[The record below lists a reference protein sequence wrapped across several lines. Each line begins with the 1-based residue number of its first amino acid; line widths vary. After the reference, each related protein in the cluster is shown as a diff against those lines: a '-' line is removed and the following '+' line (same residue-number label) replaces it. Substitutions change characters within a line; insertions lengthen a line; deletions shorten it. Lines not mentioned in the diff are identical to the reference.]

1 MPWFADINWDKL
13 LALQVEPPFKPA
25 VSGDDDVSAV
35 DEVFLQEPAAISA
48 TPAGAAPIAG
58 GEKFEG
64 FTFVVGGEV
73 LSVTE
78 GTCLE

>member
-1 MPWFADINWDKL
+1 MQRIPHITMSPGKYMCRHIVGRDSSVLDLIN
-13 LALQVEPPFKPA
+13 QV
-25 VSGDDDVSAV
+25 VCL
-35 DEVFLQEPAAISA
+35 FLQEPAAISA

-64 FTFVVGGEV
+64 FTFVVGDEV